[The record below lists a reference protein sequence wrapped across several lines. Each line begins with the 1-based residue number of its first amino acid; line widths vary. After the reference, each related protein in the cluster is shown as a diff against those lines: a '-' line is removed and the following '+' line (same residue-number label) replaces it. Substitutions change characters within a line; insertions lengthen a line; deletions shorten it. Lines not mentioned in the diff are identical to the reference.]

1 MNIEGKNK
9 IYDGNTTV
17 EIEGGEVVGLI
28 ENDNIEFII
37 PEHGE
42 AESANVGSW
51 AVTIDDIQVQGTDAP
66 NYKFIQPGKGD
77 IQVVI
82 SKEVG
87 KIVIGCDNKKYDR
100 ELIQPYVIEKNS
112 TSEPEYHY
120 YISGTDEEIE
130 APYDIGV
137 YDVVAFIPTDGN
149 YTETI
154 SNKVTFEITEPDA
167 PTLKLTSE
175 IININGEDINNIVR
189 ENQDVQYGDII
200 KIQFKIEN
208 VGEGSGYVQ
217 NIISHLPNGVTF
229 LTENQINMQNGWKQT
244 ANGTI
249 ETSALSLENNIDNEI
264 FPIKKSNGLQ
274 EEIKEQAGDTTEK
287 PTGEQ
292 QNRANTE
299 QQAQNE
305 NQIQIN
311 EETENTE
318 EKVTYK
324 EIELIVEITNNQKED
339 VVLLQNT
346 EIIQQDKRGDIRE
359 YSEEQKQYQ
368 ETQIGMNLKYVDFE
382 LEKNIIE
389 IIQTDTTIGETKK
402 YDIYQQ
408 PDEIVKL
415 ELDPKKVGQLEL
427 EVVYQFR
434 ITNKGNEKGIMEG
447 ILDVIPN
454 GMTFETVN
462 NPGWQINQI
471 GNIIYQNEETILPN
485 ETKTIELR
493 LKCEI
498 TEENMSTKV
507 NTASLQASD
516 DLDQI
521 LLEEGVISTVDK
533 TNNYTTSEL
542 VLSVITGRMVI
553 VLMVLTIII
562 LAIVILGVIAIQK
575 FVLIKK

>member
-1 MNIEGKNK
+1 MIAEIKLEGEHAPNYQLIQPSLESVTATITQRLLTIVNIEGKNK

-137 YDVVAFIPTDGN
+137 YDVVDFIPTDGN

-287 PTGEQ
+287 PT
-292 QNRANTE
+292 
-299 QQAQNE
+299 
-305 NQIQIN
+305 
-311 EETENTE
+311 E
-318 EKVTYK
+318 EKATYK

-346 EIIQQDKRGDIRE
+346 EIIQ
-359 YSEEQKQYQ
+359 
-368 ETQIGMNLKYVDFE
+368 
-382 LEKNIIE
+382 
-389 IIQTDTTIGETKK
+389 TDTTTGETKK

-471 GNIIYQNEETILPN
+471 GNIIYQNEETILP
-485 ETKTIELR
+485 
-493 LKCEI
+493 
-498 TEENMSTKV
+498 
-507 NTASLQASD
+507 
-516 DLDQI
+516 
-521 LLEEGVISTVDK
+521 
-533 TNNYTTSEL
+533 
-542 VLSVITGRMVI
+542 
-553 VLMVLTIII
+553 
-562 LAIVILGVIAIQK
+562 K